1 MRVAVA
7 RHPWLRDPLRSNSW
21 AEASSCPHPHAAPA
35 DSHRSRVGAG
45 LPGNSP
51 SAWVYGLSGLGQV
64 RDPEEH
70 CSFLRLTREEN
81 EPPDRPGAE
90 TSPWGAWQGRRWLV
104 PAGGGGDSGPPGAA
118 AGPQLLRA
126 NSCYLVPRAA
136 HPGSSFVVG
145 FQTWGMLSRG
155 SARFLKFPT
164 SPSSDCLPCP
174 VFCPSPS
181 GALPARCPAPTAI
194 PPNKVSGPLGD
205 ATLPPRPPHRFPPS
219 SATNVRVWEG
229 GQMPPRTLEQ

>member
-1 MRVAVA
+1 MASTG
-7 RHPWLRDPLRSNSW
+7 WGWGGLRASW
-21 AEASSCPHPHAAPA
+21 RCGRATTSESKQL
-35 DSHRSRVGAG
+35 
-45 LPGNSP
+45 LPGPPCSP
-51 SAWVYGLSGLGQV
+51 SW
-64 RDPEEH
+64 
-70 CSFLRLTREEN
+70 FF
-81 EPPDRPGAE
+81 
-90 TSPWGAWQGRRWLV
+90 
-104 PAGGGGDSGPPGAA
+104 
-118 AGPQLLRA
+118 
-126 NSCYLVPRAA
+126 
-136 HPGSSFVVG
+136 FVVG

-205 ATLPPRPPHRFPPS
+205 ATLPPPPHRFPPS